1 MQISF
6 EKLSNGEVRVQFKSG
21 ENYEDFSY
29 SKMVRKM
36 FDEKSVENP
45 ELRGEFT
52 DKEKASISELI
63 EEFRTAIT
71 ESSQITETEMPE
83 FEF

>member
-6 EKLSNGEVRVQFKSG
+6 EKLSNGEVRVWFKNGDS
-21 ENYEDFSY
+21 YEEFSY
-29 SKMVRKM
+29 SEMVRKM
-36 FDEKSVENP
+36 FDEKSVADS

-71 ESSQITETEMPE
+71 ESTQTGETDISELE
-83 FEF
+83 F